1 MQWYHHYSFYYLL
14 LIFIFF
20 LTYVLTIISGF
31 FVFLSF
37 FPSFFFAIL
46 KAYLLS
52 IISFDLLNNLVRL
65 LGGKCPYFTLEKLG
79 LQGIRTW

>member
-1 MQWYHHYSFYYLL
+1 MYHGKSTFVYGSVGEL
-14 LIFIFF
+14 
-20 LTYVLTIISGF
+20 VMIIL
-31 FVFLSF
+31 FLSF

>member
-1 MQWYHHYSFYYLL
+1 MYHGKSTFVYGSVGEL
-14 LIFIFF
+14 
-20 LTYVLTIISGF
+20 VMIIL
-31 FVFLSF
+31 FLSF
-37 FPSFFFAIL
+37 FPSFFFFFAIL